1 MPTRPRSNH
10 QLYKVVPL
18 RQPGSHRSE
27 RISTL
32 VREAIADALASE
44 VSDPRVGFVT
54 VTSVEVTRDLS
65 LARVR
70 ISVMGDDEEKQKA
83 LEGVNSARGFIR
95 SILARTLELRTVPE
109 LRFEMDSSLAHAA
122 RVDQILSSLRSE
134 ESQTD

>member
-1 MPTRPRSNH
+1 M
-10 QLYKVVPL
+10 

-27 RISTL
+27 RISTI
-32 VREAIADALASE
+32 VKEAIADALASE
-44 VSDPRVGFVT
+44 VNDPRVGFVT
-54 VTSVEVTRDLS
+54 VTSVDVTRDLS

-70 ISVMGDDEEKQKA
+70 ISVMGDDEEKQRA
-83 LEGVNSARGFIR
+83 LEGINSARGFIR

-109 LRFEMDSSLAHAA
+109 LRFEIDSGLEHAA

>member
-18 RQPGSHRSE
+18 RQSGSHRSE

-32 VREAIADALASE
+32 VKEAIADAFASE
-44 VSDPRVGFVT
+44 VNDPRVGFVT
-54 VTSVEVTRDLS
+54 VTSVDVTRDLS

-109 LRFEMDSSLAHAA
+109 LRFEIDTGLERAA

>member
-1 MPTRPRSNH
+1 MV
-10 QLYKVVPL
+10 K
-18 RQPGSHRSE
+18 
-27 RISTL
+27 
-32 VREAIADALASE
+32 EAIADALASE
-44 VSDPRVGFVT
+44 VNDPRVGFVT
-54 VTSVEVTRDLS
+54 VTSVDVTRDLS

-109 LRFEMDSSLAHAA
+109 LRFEMDSGLEHAA

>member
-1 MPTRPRSNH
+1 M
-10 QLYKVVPL
+10 
-18 RQPGSHRSE
+18 RQSGSHRSE

-32 VREAIADALASE
+32 VKEAIADALASE
-44 VSDPRVGFVT
+44 VNDPRVGFVT

-70 ISVMGDDEEKQKA
+70 ISVMGDDEEKQRA
-83 LEGVNSARGFIR
+83 LEGINSARGFIR

-109 LRFEMDSSLAHAA
+109 LRFEMDSGLEHAA

>member
-1 MPTRPRSNH
+1 M
-10 QLYKVVPL
+10 
-18 RQPGSHRSE
+18 
-27 RISTL
+27 
-32 VREAIADALASE
+32 
-44 VSDPRVGFVT
+44 T

-70 ISVMGDDEEKQKA
+70 ISVMGDDEEKQRA
-83 LEGVNSARGFIR
+83 LEGITSARGFIR

>member
-1 MPTRPRSNH
+1 VPTRPRSNH

-18 RQPGSHRSE
+18 RQPSSHRSE

-32 VREAIADALASE
+32 VKEAIADALASE
-44 VSDPRVGFVT
+44 VNDPRVGFVT
-54 VTSVEVTRDLS
+54 VISVEVTRDLS

-70 ISVMGDDEEKQKA
+70 ISVMGDDEEKQRA
-83 LEGVNSARGFIR
+83 LEGINSARGFIR

-109 LRFEMDSSLAHAA
+109 LRFEMDSGLEHAA
-122 RVDQILSSLRSE
+122 RVDQILSSLRSK